1 MAWFGADTTRRRRV
15 RRDRKSLQVRKQEAE
30 RRMVADCDCG
40 VGLHGTLMRGGMERI
55 GGIGGL
61 GLISGKNL
69 VLVREMLELSRFV
82 GCVVKTEVVQVA
94 GLRGLCNCG

>member
-1 MAWFGADTTRRRRV
+1 VALKDVIGSRGRSQVTWLACGTVSFHAAFRQVGRAWFGADTTRRRRV

-40 VGLHGTLMRGGMERI
+40 LGLHGTLMRGGMERI

-61 GLISGKNL
+61 GLISGK
-69 VLVREMLELSRFV
+69 
-82 GCVVKTEVVQVA
+82 T
-94 GLRGLCNCG
+94 

>member
-1 MAWFGADTTRRRRV
+1 MVRGDGVRLHGWRAALFRFLPPLGRSAGPGSAPIRPVERRV

-30 RRMVADCDCG
+30 RRMVAVCDCG

-61 GLISGKNL
+61 GLISGK
-69 VLVREMLELSRFV
+69 
-82 GCVVKTEVVQVA
+82 T
-94 GLRGLCNCG
+94 